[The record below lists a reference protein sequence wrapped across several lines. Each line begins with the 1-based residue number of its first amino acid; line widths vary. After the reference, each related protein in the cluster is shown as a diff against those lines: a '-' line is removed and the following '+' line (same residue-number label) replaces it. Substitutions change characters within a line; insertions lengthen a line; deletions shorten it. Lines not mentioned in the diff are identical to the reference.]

1 MSESKPKRRIS
12 AVDKLRTLVPKVA
25 EDQPPINP
33 TDLIRPS
40 ILRELQKHTP
50 GVEYQ
55 KYAPMPPTEPTR
67 KHPKTRHVKQKGGRR
82 RTRRYKKVRRM

>member
-1 MSESKPKRRIS
+1 MSESKTKRRIS
-12 AVDKLRTLVPKVA
+12 TVEKLRSLAPKVA

-40 ILRELQKHTP
+40 TLRELQKHRP

-55 KYAPMPPTEPTR
+55 KYAPRPPTEPTR
-67 KHPKTRHVKQKGGRR
+67 KHPKTRYVTQKGGRR
-82 RTRRYKKVRRM
+82 KTRRYKKVRRM

>member
-1 MSESKPKRRIS
+1 ME
-12 AVDKLRTLVPKVA
+12 KLRTLAPKVA

-40 ILRELQKHTP
+40 TLRELQKHRP

-55 KYAPMPPTEPTR
+55 KYAPRPPTEPTR
-67 KHPKTRHVKQKGGRR
+67 KHPKTRYVTQNQKGGRR
-82 RTRRYKKVRRM
+82 KTRRHKKVRRM